1 MNITALRPKCIG
13 CLEPLANVCITIG
26 MTPNQISLL
35 SLIFGI
41 FCGIFYF
48 TGDFLVGSL
57 LLFTSGIFD
66 LVDGIVARK
75 MDMATHFGAV
85 IDWIIDKYVDVFAL
99 LGIGLS
105 GIASISRFFPF
116 PSGFIPIADFSVVA
130 IAILGSMMNTF
141 IKPVV
146 YAEVGFR
153 ERSDGKINDPLE
165 GVGFFGRPETLIV
178 LIIGGITGYIWI
190 SVLIVAICTNLSA
203 IQRIWYLYRKL
214 S

>member
-1 MNITALRPKCIG
+1 ML
-13 CLEPLANVCITIG
+13 
-26 MTPNQISLL
+26 
-35 SLIFGI
+35 
-41 FCGIFYF
+41 
-48 TGDFLVGSL
+48 FL
-57 LLFTSGIFD
+57 SGIFD

-75 MDMATHFGAV
+75 MEMTSHFGAV

-105 GIASISRFFPF
+105 GIPSISRLFSFTPEF
-116 PSGFIPIADFSVVA
+116 QPIADFCVVG

-146 YAEVGFR
+146 YAEAGFR
-153 ERSDGKINDPLE
+153 ERSEGKIDDPLE

-178 LIIGGITGYIWI
+178 LIIGGVSGYIWV
-190 SVLIVAICTNLSA
+190 SVLIVAVCTNLSA
-203 IQRIWYLYRKL
+203 IQRIFYLYRKL